1 MVNVKSIIETV
12 RDERGESDE
21 DDIMDGEL
29 TEEEIARL
37 DRQMEETHRTGAA
50 PFADSLGLDSIEE
63 NLREMFHSEV
73 VRRLG
78 NEVDPFDDDLF
89 KHIERSFKRGRS
101 EDQCVAEWRTRMS

>member
-1 MVNVKSIIETV
+1 MKRNGTSIIEAV
-12 RDERGESDE
+12 RDERDDCE
-21 DDIMDGEL
+21 DVMEREL

-37 DRQMEETHRTGAA
+37 DRQMEETYRTGAT
-50 PFADSLGLDSIEE
+50 PVADSIAVDPIEE
-63 NLREMFHSEV
+63 DLLEMFHNEV

-101 EDQCVAEWRTRMS
+101 EDQCLAEWRTRLS

>member
-1 MVNVKSIIETV
+1 MKSIIETV
-12 RDERGESDE
+12 WDARGESDE

-37 DRQMEETHRTGAA
+37 DRQMEETYRTGAT
-50 PFADSLGLDSIEE
+50 PFADSIGMDPVEE
-63 NLREMFHSEV
+63 DLLEMFHNEV
-73 VRRLG
+73 TRRLR

-101 EDQCVAEWRTRMS
+101 EDQCVAEWRTRIS